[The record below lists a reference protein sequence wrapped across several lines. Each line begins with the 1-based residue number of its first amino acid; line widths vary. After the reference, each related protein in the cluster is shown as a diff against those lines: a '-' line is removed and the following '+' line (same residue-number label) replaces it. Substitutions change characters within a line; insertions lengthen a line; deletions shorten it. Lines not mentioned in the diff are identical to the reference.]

1 MKHSSLLSREA
12 CVIKFNP
19 MFNLSFTSYY
29 LFKGDWYTIFS
40 HLLDDV
46 TPTEGRKFDIWEP
59 VDKHKDYSVIIV
71 YGVPLTMNFCVDN
84 KIWKS
89 HEKIFDAFYNNKE
102 SEYNVHSNYT
112 SRNSEGEVS
121 GQLIPSF

>member
-1 MKHSSLLSREA
+1 
-12 CVIKFNP
+12 

-29 LFKGDWYTIFS
+29 LFKGDWYSIFS
-40 HLLDDV
+40 RLLDDV

-71 YGVPLTMNFCVDN
+71 YGVPLAMNFCIDN

-89 HEKIFDAFYNNKE
+89 HEKIFDAFYCNKK
-102 SEYNVHSNYT
+102 SEYNIHSNYNT
-112 SRNSEGEVS
+112 NGSEGELS
-121 GQLIPSF
+121 SQLAPAC